1 MQIRRLVAIGLAA
14 LLLFGGSAAVFGWG
28 ATHRD
33 PDDAVGI
40 TLYGETTGVSGA
52 APTHVWSGYLVD
64 KASGSAMKSGD
75 IDLTMSPQEL
85 TRESEISNGGSGFGI
100 SVMQGSSYSFVPFDQ
115 KGNQIASQLVLSST
129 RDKGLSI
136 IVSGKIVNDVLM
148 VSSIKESNL

>member
-1 MQIRRLVAIGLAA
+1 MQFRRMVAIGLAA
-14 LLLFGGSAAVFGWG
+14 LLLFSGSAAVFGWG

-52 APTHVWSGYLVD
+52 ASTHMWSGYLVD
-64 KASGSAMKSGD
+64 KTSGTSMKSGD

-85 TRESEISNGGSGFGI
+85 TRESEIANGGGGFGI
-100 SVMQGSSYSFVPFDQ
+100 SVMQGSSYAFVPFDQ